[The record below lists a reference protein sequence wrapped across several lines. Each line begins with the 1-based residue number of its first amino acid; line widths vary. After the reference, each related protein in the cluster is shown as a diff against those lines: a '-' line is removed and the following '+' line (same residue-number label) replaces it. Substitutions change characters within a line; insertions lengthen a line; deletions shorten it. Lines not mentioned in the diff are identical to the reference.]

1 MRSDP
6 GSPQWSF
13 WLKTAHRQIQY
24 LRNALMTLLTMPHG
38 ADGPWTLDS
47 LYSLFVDPRFRENFT
62 RGLSDP
68 ILAAFWKHQWQA
80 DSRRGND
87 PSADAIL
94 SKLGAFLSYPSI
106 RAIVSAPVS
115 TIRPRQ
121 IMDAGDVLLVDLSGV
136 GRDHMRLFGSLLIAR
151 YGVAALGCQCVPPSL
166 RTPHTLYVDERK
178 DGRWVAV
185 QTLGFDADGHQL
197 RRHFYGS
204 SRSEVSRRLDD
215 ALRAQRSGMSPPDER
230 RTVARHLADW
240 LDAIRPTVRP
250 SSFVRYE
257 GDVRRWIVPSIGSI
271 PLVRLGPTDIRLLL
285 ATCTRAGLS
294 ARSVSH
300 VHATLRTANAAA
312 FRDGQVIRNAA
323 ALVTAPREPK
333 PRVRPI
339 GPDDA
344 RAILVAVEG
353 DRLAPLVAVTLG
365 VGLRLGEALGLR
377 WADVDL
383 DAGTLA
389 VRTALRRTP
398 VEFREEGEPIY
409 RLVAPKTDRSRRT
422 IQLPGFTISRSL
434 RNVGPKQRCGSPLDS
449 GG

>member
-1 MRSDP
+1 MAGR
-6 GSPQWSF
+6 
-13 WLKTAHRQIQY
+13 
-24 LRNALMTLLTMPHG
+24 MP
-38 ADGPWTLDS
+38 
-47 LYSLFVDPRFRENFT
+47 
-62 RGLSDP
+62 
-68 ILAAFWKHQWQA
+68 KK
-80 DSRRGND
+80 RGNGQG
-87 PSADAIL
+87 AIF
-94 SKLGAFLSYPSI
+94 K
-106 RAIVSAPVS
+106 
-115 TIRPRQ
+115 
-121 IMDAGDVLLVDLSGV
+121 
-136 GRDHMRLFGSLLIAR
+136 
-151 YGVAALGCQCVPPSL
+151 
-166 RTPHTLYVDERK
+166 RK

-204 SRSEVSRRLDD
+204 SRSEVGRRLDD

-257 GDVRRWIVPSIGSI
+257 GDVRRWIVPSVGSI

-300 VHATLRTANAAA
+300 VHATLRTAIGAA

-323 ALVTAPREPK
+323 ALVTAPRGPT
-333 PRVRPI
+333 PRVPPI

-344 RAILVAVEG
+344 RAILAAVEG

-383 DAGTLA
+383 EAGTLA

-422 IQLPGFTISRSL
+422 IQLPGFTIAALREERRTQAEMRLAAGQRWLKNDLVFSGPTGGPIPPGSVTRRFGRLLVEAGLRRLRFHDLRHAAATVMLAQGVELRVISETLGHSSL
-434 RNVGPKQRCGSPLDS
+434 GMTADVYAGVVPTLGRAAAARMDEAL
-449 GG
+449 GGAR